1 MANALYVD
9 ALKGYEYYL
18 KQRGKAKLDEIND
31 YLMRESRNPI
41 AQRTYTH
48 YHNLLRHGFRSYMPI
63 NKFDVI
69 ASLNQL
75 QAASDRRRYH
85 REPFTT
91 TIQISKD
98 GKNWIDALTIDRS
111 LVGFGL
117 ISKKPFPAKP
127 FTPGYLKLA
136 GHKIIPI
143 AFVWQQVLEKNT
155 RFGVRAPELIAN
167 YRLRLDEI
175 ALERLGGSIVVSR
188 NEEGPI
194 EWTSLYSALEKTNE
208 LLRGVTDL
216 LYTLEELM
224 GVDITLAEPV
234 LKSIKFS
241 SPGAFEILLDKSAS
255 LVLGSLKGLFER
267 IFFFALYKRK
277 LRAEAENLELDV
289 AKKKVD
295 LVKDVFHLG
304 EEIRNSDLPSQAAS
318 AIVAIIPYL
327 FDANRPIPKE
337 MFAPDSPEM
346 AILVNRIVPAALGLQ
361 AGDDPEY
368 KIDVKSP
375 SKKNQGRKTSQNLT
389 QST

>member
-18 KQRGKAKLDEIND
+18 KQRGKVKLDEVND
-31 YLMRESRNPI
+31 YLIREGRNPI
-41 AQRTYTH
+41 ALRTYTH

-91 TIQISKD
+91 TVQISKD
-98 GKNWIDALTIDRS
+98 GINWVDALTIDRS

-117 ISKKPFPAKP
+117 ISKEPFPAKP

-143 AFVWQQVLEKNT
+143 TFVWRQRLEKNT
-155 RFGVRAPELIAN
+155 RFGIRAPELIAN
-167 YRLRLDEI
+167 YRLKPDEI
-175 ALERLGGSIVVSR
+175 ALERLQGSIVVSR
-188 NEEGPI
+188 SVEGPI
-194 EWTSLYSALEKTNE
+194 EWTSLYTALMRTNE
-208 LLRGVTDL
+208 LLKGVVDL
-216 LYTLEELM
+216 VYTLEELM
-224 GVDITLAEPV
+224 GADITLAEPV

-241 SPGAFEILLDKSAS
+241 SPGAFEIMLDQAVS
-255 LVLGSLKGLFER
+255 LIMSKLKNLFER
-267 IFFFALYKRK
+267 IFFFGLYKRR
-277 LRAEAENLELDV
+277 LRAQVENIELDA

-295 LVKDVFHLG
+295 LVRDAFQLG
-304 EEIRNSDLPSQAAS
+304 EDIRNSELTSQAAS
-318 AIVAIIPYL
+318 AIITLIPYL
-327 FDANRPIPKE
+327 FATNRPIPKE

-346 AILVNRIVPAALGLQ
+346 AIITNRIVPAAMGLL
-361 AGDDPEY
+361 ADDDPEY
-368 KIDVKSP
+368 MIQIKPPVKAKKEIKRKAQKVKS
-375 SKKNQGRKTSQNLT
+375 
-389 QST
+389 